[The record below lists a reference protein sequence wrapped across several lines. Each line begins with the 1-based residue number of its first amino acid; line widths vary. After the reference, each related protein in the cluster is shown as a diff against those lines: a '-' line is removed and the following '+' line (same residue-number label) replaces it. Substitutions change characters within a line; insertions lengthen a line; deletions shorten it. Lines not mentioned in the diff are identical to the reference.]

1 MHVGM
6 SRSRV
11 RDRQARVDGVLPQPV
26 TGWLK
31 RSMPPEKWTSGKIRS
46 TRLQFST
53 GPIY

>member
-1 MHVGM
+1 VCGI
-6 SRSRV
+6 V
-11 RDRQARVDGVLPQPV
+11 RHESMEYFPQPV